1 MRRAAVSISSCGDY
15 PRTALGPHASRVLPP
30 TTSKAGNTALGAHA
44 SGVSFP
50 SAPETRNKNLRPH
63 ASRVLPPTTSK
74 AGNTALVAHASSV
87 LPPSNKSKGANKAR
101 KGPNPA
107 LSLSYDQP
115 YKPSTGT
122 SVVRLHKTGLG
133 APARLFSIVSLLDA
147 TALNC
152 DDVPAVLRL
161 HNSRRNA
168 VGSYPRASAV
178 LALHNRANAP
188 LSDAP
193 GAALKNPSISA
204 VTAEESRPR
213 MVVQLAHEMASHLMR
228 SGCGPIEKFGKI
240 STNSTISAMEPYLKK
255 SGKNSTNSMNSMP
268 THVDIGGAAPAPPLQ
283 FEQGHSGKP
292 NGTRP
297 QISAG
302 KSLNNSANSATTARP
317 TNMVRGALAPV
328 HPWAFKTWQDSTEKS
343 VNISGNSGGTQTK
356 NGGAMGY

>member
-1 MRRAAVSISSCGDY
+1 MKSCYSIGVEEGYLRRNMDRKECWTITNKNRG
-15 PRTALGPHASRVLPP
+15 PHLGPHASRVLLPV
-30 TTSKAGNTALGAHA
+30 AHDLGAHA
-44 SGVSFP
+44 S
-50 SAPETRNKNLRPH
+50 N
-63 ASRVLPPTTSK
+63 VLPPAT
-74 AGNTALVAHASSV
+74 
-87 LPPSNKSKGANKAR
+87 NKSKRANKDR
-101 KGPNPA
+101 KGPSPA
-107 LSLSYDQP
+107 LSLSHDQP
-115 YKPSTGT
+115 YNPSTGT

-133 APARLFSIVSLLDA
+133 AHARPFSIASLLDA

-168 VGSYPRASAV
+168 VGSYPRAGAV
-178 LALHNRANAP
+178 LALHNSANAP

-193 GAALKNPSISA
+193 GAPLKNPSISA

-213 MVVQLAHEMASHLMR
+213 MVVQLANEMASHLMR
-228 SGCGPIEKFGKI
+228 SGCGPIEKHGKI
-240 STNSTISAMEPYLKK
+240 SMNSTISAMEPYLKK
-255 SGKNSTNSMNSMP
+255 SGKNSTNGMNSMP

-302 KSLNNSANSATTARP
+302 KSVNNSANSATTARP

-343 VNISGNSGGTQTK
+343 VNISGNTGGTQTK